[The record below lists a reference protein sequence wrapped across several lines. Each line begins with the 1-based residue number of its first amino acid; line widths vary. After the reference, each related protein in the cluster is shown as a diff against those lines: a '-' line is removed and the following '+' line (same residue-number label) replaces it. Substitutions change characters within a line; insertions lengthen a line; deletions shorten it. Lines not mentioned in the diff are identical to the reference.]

1 MEDSNKLLSAIQRQI
16 DAAKQAMAQALGMEL
31 YKSDTGFLP
40 SQIYEYVGK
49 NDGVATLSFRPDSDM
64 FEKYGDSIT
73 VSFVYTQL
81 ERRALETDL
90 KAFDETNNV
99 KARNLLPNAESDNS
113 EELQKEGIDT
123 RDIIEI
129 TVVLLTPKNNT
140 FACEELRTP
149 NVLEI
154 PFEAEGGGKDI
165 GWMYGALCRFLKDG
179 IALTPDEYTQYLAYK
194 CILDKDSLSK
204 EEKLIIF
211 DDKGRICNNEVSYF
225 YLQWRKEAGKL
236 KDDQLDMLAR
246 IEQIHLSERLVVLDT
261 ELQKMGLNLKKFAE
275 KYPKKAGLLFE
286 KTLKFYEVRYNVTGK
301 YLLYLNYESFLHVYL
316 RHVEEL
322 KVENQFADRDKFQ
335 LKEEDVLTV
344 MSVVMRVLNDEY
356 QKYKDEHPNGRF
368 FRAGKMAYYYN
379 GDYYHVDVNPDG
391 SISTFYKAN
400 RNMV

>member
-1 MEDSNKLLSAIQRQI
+1 MEDTNKLLSAIQHQI
-16 DAAKQAMAQALGMEL
+16 DAAEQAMAHAFGMEF
-31 YKSDTGFLP
+31 YKSDSGFLP
-40 SQIYEYVGK
+40 SQIYKYVGK
-49 NDGVATLSFRPDSDM
+49 NDGVATLLFRHDSDM
-64 FEKYGDSIT
+64 FKMYGSSLT

-81 ERRALETDL
+81 ERKALETDL
-90 KAFDETNNV
+90 KAFDETNKV

-113 EELQKEGIDT
+113 EEFQKDGIDI

-129 TVVLLTPKNNT
+129 TVVSLTPKNNT

-149 NVLEI
+149 NMLEI
-154 PFEAEGGGKDI
+154 PFEAEGGGKDF
-165 GWMYGALCRFLKDG
+165 GWMYGALCRFLSDG
-179 IALTPDEYTQYLAYK
+179 IALTTDEYAQYLAYK
-194 CILDKDSLSK
+194 CILYKESLSE
-204 EEKLIIF
+204 EEKRVIF
-211 DDKGRICNNEVSYF
+211 DDKGRICNNEVSYY

-246 IEQIHLSERLVVLDT
+246 IERIHLSERLVILDT
-261 ELQKMGLNLKKFAE
+261 ELQKIGLNLKKFAE

-286 KTLKFYEVRYNVTGK
+286 KTLKFHEVRYNVTGK
-301 YLLYLNYESFLHVYL
+301 HLLCLNYESFLHVYL

-322 KVENQFADRDKFQ
+322 KVDNQFADRDKFQ

-344 MSVVMRVLNDEY
+344 IGVVMRVLNDEY
-356 QKYKDEHPNGRF
+356 QKYKDEHPDGRF